1 MVKPANTDRRMDYSD
16 PGKHGIGGWIIV
28 SLANME

>member
-16 PGKHGIGGWIIV
+16 PGKHGIGGGIMV
-28 SLANME
+28 KPANTK